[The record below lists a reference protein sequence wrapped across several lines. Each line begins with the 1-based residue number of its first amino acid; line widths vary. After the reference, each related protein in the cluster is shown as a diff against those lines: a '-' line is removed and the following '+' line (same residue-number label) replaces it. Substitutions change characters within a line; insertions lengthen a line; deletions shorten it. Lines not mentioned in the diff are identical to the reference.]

1 MGAGHSG
8 TMTTLT
14 CPKCHGEMRS
24 YERSG
29 VHVDQCTECRGIFL
43 DRGELERLV
52 DAENSWADRAV
63 APAPAAPAPPS
74 QPGYALPPAYDQGYD
89 QRYDRGY
96 DDYRGKKP
104 YKKRKSFLEEL
115 FD

>member
-1 MGAGHSG
+1 MS
-8 TMTTLT
+8 TLT

-29 VHVDQCTECRGIFL
+29 VHVDQCAECRGIFL
-43 DRGELERLV
+43 DRGELERLI
-52 DAENSWADRAV
+52 DAENSWADRVTAT
-63 APAPAAPAPPS
+63 PAPPPPA
-74 QPGYALPPAYDQGYD
+74 QPGYAMPPSYDRGSD
-89 QRYDRGY
+89 RGYDRGY
-96 DDYRGKKP
+96 DDHRGKP

>member
-1 MGAGHSG
+1 
-8 TMTTLT
+8 
-14 CPKCHGEMRS
+14 MRS

-29 VHVDQCTECRGIFL
+29 VHVDQCAECRGIFL

-63 APAPAAPAPPS
+63 APAPPAAAAPAPQA
-74 QPGYALPPAYDQGYD
+74 QPGYAMPPAYDQGYD
-89 QRYDRGY
+89 RGY
-96 DDYRGKKP
+96 DDSRGKKP

>member
-1 MGAGHSG
+1 MS
-8 TMTTLT
+8 TLT

-29 VHVDQCTECRGIFL
+29 VHVDQCAECRGIFL
-43 DRGELERLV
+43 DRGELERLI
-52 DAENSWADRAV
+52 DAENSWADSVTATPSPPP
-63 APAPAAPAPPS
+63 PA
-74 QPGYALPPAYDQGYD
+74 QPGYAIPPSYDRGSD
-89 QRYDRGY
+89 RGYDRGY
-96 DDYRGKKP
+96 DDHRGKP